1 MGQGVRFTTGEAST
15 SSSMGRASFEGLSP
29 PDPSLIV
36 IGSPSTPDRGGS
48 GAPSCSWGRGAS
60 TRFGDGGVDSP
71 TNGRG
76 GALSTPVDGRGSE
89 EPVST
94 QKQKVSRHDDRH
106 KGNTTPM
113 MTGMNR

>member
-1 MGQGVRFTTGEAST
+1 MGQGVRFVIGEAST
-15 SSSMGRASFEGLSP
+15 SSSVERASFESLSP

-36 IGSPSTPDRGGS
+36 MGSPSTPDRGGS
-48 GAPSCSWGRGAS
+48 GAPSYPWGRGAS

-71 TNGRG
+71 INGRG

-94 QKQKVSRHDDRH
+94 RKQKSVA
-106 KGNTTPM
+106 M
-113 MTGMNR
+113 MIDIKVTRYWE